1 MNELHENLNKFE
13 IEGYGKKEIEKFYAE
28 KFQSVITS
36 NSQFVEFLVNF
47 YDLKEKNIL
56 DYGCGNGV
64 FPELFSKHSQ
74 KVSGCDISSNLLRFA
89 KKNTNNSIKYFEDDF
104 FNSKLEDNSYD
115 FIFCRCLG
123 PLMKIDY
130 SKQNTVYLK
139 KMLSALRDDGV
150 AYFIL
155 MGDLSGIPGDR
166 FTGFQ
171 NQNLKTIYNFYKMPG
186 FVSMIN
192 VLGYQAV
199 VIAKSESTAKKYH
212 EKMLHSVNEKMKNL
226 REEEGEYL
234 KCKLWLFVN
243 HNEDEI
249 SKKSF
254 EHVDKYLKK
263 YLYPSLQSGIC
274 KISPSINSDMIAYRD
289 ALYFVS
295 GNHDTYFEKFYLED
309 LHRIIKLRTILR
321 TLKRKFYNKR
331 FS

>member
-1 MNELHENLNKFE
+1 MNELHENLNKSE
-13 IEGYGKKEIEKFYAE
+13 IEGYGKKETKELTE
-28 KFQSVITS
+28 KFQYVISS

-47 YDLKEKNIL
+47 YVLKEKNIL
-56 DYGCGNGV
+56 DYGCGNGA
-64 FPELFSKHSQ
+64 FLELFSKHSQ

-89 KKNTNNSIKYFEDDF
+89 KKNTKNSIKYFEDDF

-115 FIFCRCLG
+115 FIFCRVLG

-171 NQNLKTIYNFYKMPG
+171 NQNLKTIYNFYKMAG

-199 VIAKSESTAKKYH
+199 VIAKSESTAQKYH

-234 KCKLWLFVN
+234 KHKLWLYVN

-249 SKKSF
+249 TKKNF
-254 EHVDKYLKK
+254 KNVDKYLKK

-274 KISPSINSDMIAYRD
+274 KIPSSINSDMITYGD
-289 ALYFVS
+289 TLFYVS
-295 GNHDTYFEKFYLED
+295 ANHDTFFEKLYLED
-309 LHRIIKLRTILR
+309 LHRVIKLRTILR
-321 TLKRKFYNKR
+321 SLKRKFYNKR

>member
-1 MNELHENLNKFE
+1 MNGLNEEINEAEL
-13 IEGYGKKEIEKFYAE
+13 EGYEKKETKELTE
-28 KFQSVITS
+28 KFQSVISS
-36 NSQFVEFLVNF
+36 NSKFVEFLVNF
-47 YDLKEKNIL
+47 YVLKEKNIL
-56 DYGCGNGV
+56 DYGCGNGA

-89 KKNTNNSIKYFEDDF
+89 KKNTKNSIKYFEDDF

-115 FIFCRCLG
+115 FIFCRGLG

-150 AYFIL
+150 IYFIL
-155 MGDLSGIPGDR
+155 MGNLSGIPGDR
-166 FTGFQ
+166 FNGFQ
-171 NQNLKTIYNFYKMPG
+171 NQNLKTIYNFYKMAG

-199 VIAKSESTAKKYH
+199 VIAKSESTAQRYH
-212 EKMLHSVNEKMKNL
+212 EKMLLSVNKKMKNL

-234 KCKLWLFVN
+234 KCKLWLYVN
-243 HNEDEI
+243 HKEDEI
-249 SKKSF
+249 TKKNF
-254 EHVDKYLKK
+254 KNVDKYLKK

-274 KISPSINSDMIAYRD
+274 KISSSINSDIIAYRD
-289 ALYFVS
+289 TLFYVS
-295 GNHDTYFEKFYLED
+295 GNHDTYFEKLYLED
-309 LHRIIKLRTILR
+309 IHRIIKLRTILR